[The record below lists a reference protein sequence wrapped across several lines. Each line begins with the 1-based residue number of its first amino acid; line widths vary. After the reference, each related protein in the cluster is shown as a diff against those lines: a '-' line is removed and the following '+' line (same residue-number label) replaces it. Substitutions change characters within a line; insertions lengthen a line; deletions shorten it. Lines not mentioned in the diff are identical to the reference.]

1 MKIIRAKM
9 KGKKIEMPEPEERE
23 STQVV
28 DLMARLQESIEMGK
42 KARSPRSTRGGE
54 RKSTSRGSRTSRRK
68 TA

>member
-9 KGKKIEMPEPEERE
+9 KGKKIDVSEPEERE

-28 DLMARLQESIEMGK
+28 DLMARLQESLDMGK
-42 KARSPRSTRGGE
+42 KAAAGRTRGTAT
-54 RKSTSRGSRTSRRK
+54 RAKRASKRK